1 MKVRTAAA
9 KLLADLLRQRGS
21 LASLLPDYQG
31 RVPER
36 DAPLLQELTYGTCR
50 WYPRLNAYLGQL
62 LDKPLKP
69 KDGDVQ
75 ALLLLGLYQQLHTR
89 IPDHA
94 AISATVESSREL
106 KKPWAK
112 GLVNGVL
119 RRFQREQEALDA
131 ALAEDDRFV
140 TAHPNWLL
148 KRLRRHWPEQVESLV
163 AANNGHPP
171 LTLRVNPAFA
181 TRDEYL
187 ERLAEQ
193 GIKANATSF
202 SPVGVTVHTPCQ
214 VTELPG
220 FEDGGVSVQ
229 DEAAQLSAELLELA
243 PGQRVLDACS
253 APGGKTGHILETESA
268 LAEVVALDSDARRL
282 TRVQENLDR
291 LDVQATLRCGDAGR
305 PDDWWDGEPFDR
317 ILLDAPCSA
326 TGIIRRQPDIK
337 VLRSAAD
344 VERLSE
350 LQGRLLTALWST
362 LKPGGVLVYA
372 TCSVLPEENT
382 RVVEA
387 FLMQQPDAQCD
398 TLEANWGLA
407 QTCGRQLLPQDNGH
421 DGFYYARLRKIGE
434 KNTRN

>member
-9 KLLADLLRQRGS
+9 KLLADLLRQQGS
-21 LASLLPDYQG
+21 LASLLPDYQS

-50 WYPRLNAYLGQL
+50 WYPRLTAYLGQL

-75 ALLLLGLYQQLHTR
+75 ALLLLGLYQQLYTR

-94 AISATVESSREL
+94 AIGATVESTREL

-119 RRFQREQEALDA
+119 RRFQREREALDG
-131 ALAEDDRFV
+131 ALANDDRFI

-148 KRLRRHWPEQVESLV
+148 KRLRHHWPEQAEAVV

-171 LTLRVNPAFA
+171 LTLRVNPAYA
-181 TRDEYL
+181 AREDYL
-187 ERLAEQ
+187 AQLREQ
-193 GIKANATSF
+193 DIKASLTPF
-202 SPVGVTVHTPCQ
+202 SPVGITLQTPCQ
-214 VTELPG
+214 VTALPG
-220 FEDGGVSVQ
+220 FEIGGVSVQ
-229 DEAAQLSAELLELA
+229 DEAAQLSADLLELA

-253 APGGKTGHILETESA
+253 APGGKTGHILETEPDLS
-268 LAEVVALDSDARRL
+268 EVVALDSDARRL
-282 TRVQENLDR
+282 NRVQDNLDR
-291 LDVQATLRCGDAGR
+291 LQKQATLRCGDASQ
-305 PDDWWDGEPFDR
+305 PDDWWDGTAFDR

-344 VERLSE
+344 IDRLSA
-350 LQGRLLTALWST
+350 LQGRLLNALWST

-372 TCSVLPEENT
+372 TCSILPEENT

-387 FLMQQPDAQCD
+387 FVQQHPDAQCD
-398 TLEANWGLA
+398 TLEVDWGFA
-407 QTCGRQLLPQDNGH
+407 QPCGRQLLPQDNGH

-434 KNTRN
+434 KNHRV

>member
-9 KLLADLLRQRGS
+9 KLLADLLRNQGS
-21 LASLLPDYQG
+21 LASLLPHYQS

-50 WYPRLNAYLGQL
+50 WYPRLEAYLGQL

-94 AISATVESSREL
+94 AISATVESTREL

-119 RRFQREQEALDA
+119 RRFQREQETLDA
-131 ALAEDDRFV
+131 ALVENDRFV
-140 TAHPNWLL
+140 TAHPEWLL
-148 KRLRRHWPEQVESLV
+148 KRIRRHWPEQSEALI

-181 TRDEYL
+181 SRDDYLNQLNTHDIEAHATR
-187 ERLAEQ
+187 
-193 GIKANATSF
+193 F
-202 SPVGVTVHTPCQ
+202 SAVGVTVHTPCQ
-214 VTELPG
+214 VAELPG
-220 FEDGGVSVQ
+220 FTAGGVSVQ
-229 DEAAQLSAELLELA
+229 DEAAQLSASLLELA

-253 APGGKTGHILETESA
+253 APGGKTGHILETEPG
-268 LAEVVALDSDARRL
+268 LTELLALDSDERRL
-282 TRVQENLDR
+282 VRVQENLDR
-291 LDVQATLRCGDAGR
+291 LQRQATLRCGDASQ
-305 PDDWWDGEPFDR
+305 PEHWWDGKPFDR

-337 VLRSAAD
+337 LLRSATD
-344 VERLSE
+344 IKRLSD

-362 LKPGGVLVYA
+362 LKPGGILVYA
-372 TCSVLPEENT
+372 TCSILPEENT

-387 FLMQQPDAQCD
+387 FMEQHPDAHCD
-398 TLEANWGLA
+398 ELDADWGFT
-407 QTCGRQLLPQDNGH
+407 QPCGRQLLPLENGH

-434 KNTRN
+434 KNLSN

>member
-9 KLLADLLRQRGS
+9 KLLADLLRQQGS
-21 LASLLPDYQG
+21 LASLLPDYQS

-69 KDGDVQ
+69 KEGDIQ
-75 ALLLLGLYQQLHTR
+75 ALLLLGLYQQLYTR

-94 AISATVESSREL
+94 AIGATVESTREL

-119 RRFQREQEALDA
+119 RRFQREQEALDT
-131 ALAEDDRFV
+131 ALADDDRFT
-140 TAHPNWLL
+140 TAHPDWLL
-148 KRLRRHWPEQVESLV
+148 KRLRHHWPEQTDAII

-171 LTLRVNPAFA
+171 LTLRVNPDYAS
-181 TRDEYL
+181 RDDYL
-187 ERLAEQ
+187 AQLRKE
-193 GIKANATSF
+193 GIDASLTPF
-202 SPVGVTVHTPCQ
+202 SPAGIRLHTPCQ
-214 VTELPG
+214 VTTLPG
-220 FEDGGVSVQ
+220 FEVGGVSVQ
-229 DEAAQLSAELLELA
+229 DEAAQLSAELLELR

-253 APGGKTGHILETESA
+253 APGGKTGHILETEPG

-282 TRVQENLDR
+282 NRVQENLDR
-291 LDVQATLRCGDAGR
+291 LRKQATLRCGDAGQ
-305 PDDWWDGEPFDR
+305 PDHWWDGTAFDR

-344 VERLSE
+344 IDRLSA
-350 LQGRLLTALWST
+350 LQGRLLSALWST

-372 TCSVLPEENT
+372 TCSILPEENT

-387 FLMQQPDAQCD
+387 FVRQHPDAQCE
-398 TLEANWGLA
+398 TLEVDWGLE
-407 QTCGRQLLPQDNGH
+407 QLCGRQLLPRDNGH
-421 DGFYYARLRKIGE
+421 DGFYYARLHKIGK
-434 KNTRN
+434 KNDRV

>member
-9 KLLADLLRQRGS
+9 KLLADLLRQQGS
-21 LASLLPDYQG
+21 LASLLPDYQS

-69 KDGDVQ
+69 KDGDIQ
-75 ALLLLGLYQQLHTR
+75 ALLLLGLYQQLYTR

-94 AISATVESSREL
+94 AIGATVESTREL

-119 RRFQREQEALDA
+119 RRFQREQEALDT
-131 ALAEDDRFV
+131 ALADDDRFT
-140 TAHPNWLL
+140 TAHPDWLL
-148 KRLRRHWPEQVESLV
+148 KRLRHHWPEQTDAII

-171 LTLRVNPAFA
+171 LTLRVNPAYA
-181 TRDEYL
+181 AREDYLAQLRDQDIEASL
-187 ERLAEQ
+187 
-193 GIKANATSF
+193 TPF
-202 SPVGVTVHTPCQ
+202 SPVGITLQTPCQ
-214 VTELPG
+214 VTALPG
-220 FEDGGVSVQ
+220 FEIGGVSVQ
-229 DEAAQLSAELLELA
+229 DEAAQFSAELLELR

-253 APGGKTGHILETESA
+253 APGGKTGHILETEPGLS
-268 LAEVVALDSDARRL
+268 EVVALDSDARRL
-282 TRVQENLDR
+282 GRVQENLDR
-291 LDVQATLRCGDAGR
+291 LRKQATLRCGDAGQ
-305 PDDWWDGEPFDR
+305 PDHWWDGTAFDR

-344 VERLSE
+344 IDRLSA
-350 LQGRLLTALWST
+350 LQGRLLSALWST

-372 TCSVLPEENT
+372 TCSILPEENT

-387 FLMQQPDAQCD
+387 FVRQHPDAQCE
-398 TLEANWGLA
+398 TLEVDWGLE
-407 QTCGRQLLPQDNGH
+407 QPCGRQLLPRDNGH
-421 DGFYYARLRKIGE
+421 DGFYYARLHKIGK
-434 KNTRN
+434 KNDRV